1 MPINSAYRVNIIF
14 TSSTFWEFVSARI
27 MNLNFKT
34 AKYTADWK
42 KKVIS
47 RKGAKK
53 KKSSKLPQKSVPN
66 ETL

>member
-1 MPINSAYRVNIIF
+1 MRINSAYRVNVIF
-14 TSSTFWEFVSARI
+14 TTSTFWEFVSARI
-27 MNLNFKT
+27 MNSNFKT

-47 RKGAKK
+47 RKGAQ